1 MKHTY
6 AILSSLDPELLR
18 FVQERRVADPEQ
30 LGRLGP
36 ASPGPLQSDPDQL
49 AFELPNRRLEIRP
62 LRRDGDP
69 EFEDRSG
76 LPPFGGPAS
85 LHTASNPARGYL
97 GARRQEG
104 ASLHQVAKLA

>member
-18 FVQERRVADPEQ
+18 FVQELRVADPEQ

-36 ASPGPLQSDPDQL
+36 ASPGPLQSDPYRL
-49 AFELPNRRLEIRP
+49 AFELPNRRLESRP
-62 LRRDGDP
+62 LRRGGDP
-69 EFEDRSG
+69 GFEDRSG
-76 LPPFGGPAS
+76 LAPFGGPAS
-85 LHTASNPARGYL
+85 LPHREQPGAGYL